1 LVGSFTLQKSLGDVI
16 KDEAELP
23 GSQNSVKQKKEG
35 KNMTF
40 FKKRK

>member
-1 LVGSFTLQKSLGDVI
+1 LGDVI